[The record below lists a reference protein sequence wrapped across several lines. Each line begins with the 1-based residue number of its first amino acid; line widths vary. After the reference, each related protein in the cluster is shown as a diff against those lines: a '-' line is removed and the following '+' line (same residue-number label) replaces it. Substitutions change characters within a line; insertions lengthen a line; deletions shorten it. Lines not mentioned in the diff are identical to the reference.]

1 MKKVHIKYGSIELDI
16 ETDDLAA
23 DLAIVMTAV
32 ERFGSRPLPKAA
44 PVDAPADRSSDPAG
58 SVSSQHMNSYV
69 AKLTANTGRK
79 ILQAAAYHLTV
90 NDGKDVFTREELFS
104 RARDARE
111 WKSDYGNQQATNL
124 ARMVKA
130 GELIERAS
138 GVFTVPQKQL
148 DLAVQ
153 ALNS

>member
-1 MKKVHIKYGSIELDI
+1 MKKVHIKYGSIEINI
-16 ETDDLAA
+16 ETDSLSTDLATVM
-23 DLAIVMTAV
+23 DAI
-32 ERFGSRPLPKAA
+32 ERFGSHSPPKQSGAELLA
-44 PVDAPADRSSDPAG
+44 DRPADPPGAISA
-58 SVSSQHMNSYV
+58 QHMNSYV
-69 AKLTANTGRK
+69 AKLSANTGRK
-79 ILQAAAYHLTV
+79 ILQAAAYHLTL
-90 NDGKDVFTREELFS
+90 NDAKDSFTREELFG

-148 DLAVQ
+148 DQAVQ
-153 ALNS
+153 ALSS

>member
-1 MKKVHIKYGSIELDI
+1 MKKVHIKYGSVELDI

-23 DLAIVMTAV
+23 DLATVMAAI
-32 ERFGSRPLPKAA
+32 ERFGSQPLPR
-44 PVDAPADRSSDPAG
+44 PTLSDLSQDRSPDPAG

-69 AKLTANTGRK
+69 AKLAANTGRK
-79 ILQAAAYHLTV
+79 ILQAAAYHLTL
-90 NDGKDVFTREELFS
+90 NDGKDSFTREELFG

>member
-1 MKKVHIKYGSIELDI
+1 
-16 ETDDLAA
+16 
-23 DLAIVMTAV
+23 
-32 ERFGSRPLPKAA
+32 
-44 PVDAPADRSSDPAG
+44 
-58 SVSSQHMNSYV
+58 MNSYV
-69 AKLTANTGRK
+69 AKLSANTGRK
-79 ILQAAAYHLTV
+79 ILQAAAYHLTL
-90 NDGKDVFTREELFS
+90 NDGKDSFTREELFG

-111 WKSDYGNQQATNL
+111 WKADYGNQQATNV